1 VKIRQKWTQVIWLT
15 YQDFKRDNFD
25 ADKQICSKDNRD
37 LQVKIR
43 ISSAEEK
50 EKILHLDKQFREM
63 ITPGN

>member
-1 VKIRQKWTQVIWLT
+1 VSPYI
-15 YQDFKRDNFD
+15 
-25 ADKQICSKDNRD
+25 DKQICSKDNRD

-50 EKILHLDKQFREM
+50 EKISHLDKQFREM

>member
-1 VKIRQKWTQVIWLT
+1 M
-15 YQDFKRDNFD
+15 DNFD

-43 ISSAEEK
+43 IGSAEEK
-50 EKILHLDKQFREM
+50 EKISHLDKQFREM